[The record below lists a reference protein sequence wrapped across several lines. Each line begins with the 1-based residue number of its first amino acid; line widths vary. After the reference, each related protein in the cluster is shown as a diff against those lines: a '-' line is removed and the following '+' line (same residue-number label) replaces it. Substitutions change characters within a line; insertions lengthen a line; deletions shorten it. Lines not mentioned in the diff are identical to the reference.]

1 MKKILILGSTGSI
14 GTNALE
20 LIRNNREKYEVVG
33 ISGNKN
39 IELLKKQIEEFK
51 PTSIYVGVE
60 QDALNLKKE
69 YPFIKEVYFGENGL
83 AELSK
88 NSDYDIILTAV
99 SGAIGIDATV
109 EAIKREKRIALANKE
124 TMVSAGAYIN
134 KLLKEYQKAEI
145 VPVDSEH
152 SALFQ
157 SLQGFKK
164 ENVKKLIIT
173 ASGGTFRG
181 KDLAYLENVTVEQA
195 LKHPNWSMGKKI
207 TIDSST
213 LVNKG
218 LEVIEAHEL
227 FNIDYDDIEVV
238 VHPQSI
244 IHSMVEYVDGSIIAQ
259 MGVANMK
266 TPILYAFTYPEKEY
280 NSSIN
285 FLDLIKNNNLTFEE
299 ANRKVFKGIDLAY
312 RAGRTGAT
320 IPTVFNASNEVAV
333 ELFMKKK
340 IKFSDI
346 YRIIEDAMNSH
357 QTVSL
362 DTDNALNII
371 KEVDRETRKKVR
383 EQWER

>member
-20 LIRNNREKYEVVG
+20 LIRNNREEYQVIG

-39 IELLKKQIEEFK
+39 IDLLKKQIEEFK
-51 PTSIYVGVE
+51 PTSIYVGLE
-60 QDALNLKKE
+60 EDALNLKE
-69 YPFIKEVYFGENGL
+69 QYPFIKEAYFGENGL
-83 AELSK
+83 EELSK

-124 TMVSAGAYIN
+124 TMVSAGIYIN
-134 KLLKEYQKAEI
+134 RLLKEYPKAEI

-164 ENVKKLIIT
+164 ENIKKLIIT

-181 KDLAYLENVTVEQA
+181 KDLTYLENVTVEQA

-218 LEVIEAHEL
+218 LEIIEAHEL
-227 FNIDYDDIEVV
+227 FNIDYNNIEVV

-266 TPILYAFTYPEKEY
+266 TPILYAFTYPEKEF

-285 FLDLIKNNNLTFEE
+285 FLNLIKNNNLTFEE
-299 ANRKVFKGIDLAY
+299 ADRKVFKGIDLAY
-312 RAGRTGAT
+312 RAGRTGGT
-320 IPTVFNASNEVAV
+320 MPTVFNASNEVAV

-340 IKFSDI
+340 IKFLDI
-346 YRIIEDAMNSH
+346 YRIIEEAMNSH
-357 QTVSL
+357 QVVSL

-383 EQWER
+383 EQWEK

>member
-60 QDALNLKKE
+60 RDALNLKEE
-69 YPFIKEVYFGENGL
+69 YSFIKEVYFGENGL

-227 FNIDYDDIEVV
+227 FNVDYDDIEVV

-340 IKFSDI
+340 IKFLDI

-383 EQWER
+383 EQWEK

>member
-1 MKKILILGSTGSI
+1 MKKISILGSTGSI

-20 LIRNNREKYEVVG
+20 LIRNNRKQYQVVG
-33 ISGNKN
+33 ISGNRN

-51 PTSIYVGVE
+51 LTSIYVGSE

-69 YPFIKEVYFGENGL
+69 YSFLKEVYFGENGL

-109 EAIKREKRIALANKE
+109 EAIKRGKRIALANKE
-124 TMVSAGAYIN
+124 TMVSAGVYIN
-134 KLLKEYQKAEI
+134 KLLKEYPKAEI

-227 FNIDYDDIEVV
+227 FNVDYDDIEVV
-238 VHPQSI
+238 IHPQSI

-266 TPILYAFTYPEKEY
+266 TPILYAFTYPEKEF

-299 ANRKVFKGIDLAY
+299 ADRKVFKGIDLAY
-312 RAGRTGAT
+312 RAGRTGDT
-320 IPTVFNASNEVAV
+320 MPTVFNASNEIAV

-340 IKFSDI
+340 IKFLDI
-346 YRIIEDAMNSH
+346 YRIIEEAMNSH
-357 QTVSL
+357 QVLSL
-362 DTDNALNII
+362 NNDNALNTI

>member
-20 LIRNNREKYEVVG
+20 LIRSNREEYQVIG

-51 PTSIYVGVE
+51 PTSIYVGLE
-60 QDALNLKKE
+60 EDALNLKE
-69 YPFIKEVYFGENGL
+69 QYPFIKEVYFGENGL

-88 NSDYDIILTAV
+88 KSDYDIILTAV

-124 TMVSAGAYIN
+124 TMVSAGTYIN
-134 KLLKEYQKAEI
+134 KLLKEYPKAEI

-157 SLQGFKK
+157 SLQGFRKDD
-164 ENVKKLIIT
+164 VKKLIIT

-340 IKFSDI
+340 IKFLDI

>member
-14 GTNALE
+14 GTNSLE

-39 IELLKKQIEEFK
+39 IDLLKKQIEEFE
-51 PTSIYVGVE
+51 PTSIYVGTE
-60 QDALNLKKE
+60 QDALNLKKK
-69 YPFIKEVYFGENGL
+69 YSFIKEVYFGENGL

-124 TMVSAGAYIN
+124 TMVSAGIYIN
-134 KLLKEYQKAEI
+134 KLLKEYPKAEI
-145 VPVDSEH
+145 IPVDSEH

-164 ENVKKLIIT
+164 ENIKKLIIT

-181 KDLAYLENVTVEQA
+181 KALEYLENVTVEQA

-227 FNIDYDDIEVV
+227 FNIDYDDIDVV

-266 TPILYAFTYPEKEY
+266 TPILYAFTYPEKEF

-285 FLDLIKNNNLTFEE
+285 FLNLIKNNNLTFEE
-299 ANRKVFKGIDLAY
+299 ADRKVFKGIDLAY
-312 RAGRTGAT
+312 RAGRIGGTM
-320 IPTVFNASNEVAV
+320 PTVFNASNEIAV

-340 IKFSDI
+340 IKFLDI

-357 QTVSL
+357 QVISL